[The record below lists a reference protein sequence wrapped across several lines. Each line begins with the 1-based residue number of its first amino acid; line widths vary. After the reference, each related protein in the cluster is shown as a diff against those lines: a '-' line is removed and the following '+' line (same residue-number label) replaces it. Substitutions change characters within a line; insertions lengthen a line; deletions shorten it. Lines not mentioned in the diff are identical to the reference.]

1 MNVTVDESLYDQDQ
15 ENEDYKVKEG
25 SIFYGPDEED
35 IDNHHENPDPFL
47 LQDTKIMTGQGKAIV
62 CCVGEN
68 TML

>member
-47 LQDTKIMTGQGKAIV
+47 LQDTKIMTG
-62 CCVGEN
+62 
-68 TML
+68 